1 MTLIK
6 ELKQTSHCCIV
17 VIFFWSLSLS
27 FPDMRSSK
35 VTSGAPNRLGSSSWS
50 SMNSPFHIFLASFS
64 GIGGECAPTE
74 AAPLER
80 GLAGGGSKLDRGVL
94 GVSVSPL
101 LEGPGMADKLDM
113 MLLAALSCVA
123 PDVAIDAIGMLCS
136 AADCGMEP
144 APRLVSL

>member
-1 MTLIK
+1 
-6 ELKQTSHCCIV
+6 
-17 VIFFWSLSLS
+17 
-27 FPDMRSSK
+27 
-35 VTSGAPNRLGSSSWS
+35 
-50 SMNSPFHIFLASFS
+50 MNSPFHIFLASFS

-136 AADCGMEP
+136 AADCGTSPPLGKLIESP
-144 APRLVSL
+144 LLTGVNTLVLQATNTGVRRPGYEARVWALACIGVVSRTEC